1 MTGNNGAAPCKNCL
15 GTAFDKR
22 GIKAVITDLDNTL
35 LHSDKTVSEYTCGI
49 IKKLRERNTAF
60 IIATARP
67 YRSAEQFIRTVKPD
81 AFVTMNGAK
90 IYLRD
95 GETGN
100 GINGD
105 SAKIILA
112 NLIQYAN
119 GQAIISIE
127 TDNGIY
133 SDAEIPEWR
142 TKVFQAFPDL
152 PEGCGTVYKIL
163 VSFRGAAADGGRT
176 IIENSLTADTYY
188 TVAEG
193 SLYQIMGTAATKWNG
208 VCAALKSLGIS
219 TGEVIYF
226 GDDNDDIEPI
236 KNCGYG
242 VAVNNAIPA
251 VLSAA
256 DFIACGNDRDGV
268 AKFIEEYIL

>member
-1 MTGNNGAAPCKNCL
+1 MTYVGSEAPCGH
-15 GTAFDKR
+15 GTGKAFDKR

-67 YRSAEQFIRTVKPD
+67 YRSAEQFIRPVKPD

-90 IYLRD
+90 IFLRD
-95 GETGN
+95 GEIGN
-100 GINGD
+100 GIKSD

-112 NLIQYAN
+112 NLTRRRGAT
-119 GQAIISIE
+119 ISIE
-127 TDNGIY
+127 SDNGIY
-133 SDAEIPEWR
+133 SNAEIPEWR
-142 TKVFQAFPDL
+142 TKVFNTFPEL
-152 PEGCGTVYKIL
+152 PEGCGTIYKIL
-163 VSFRGAAADGGRT
+163 VSFQGAAADRRRA

-193 SLYQIMGTAATKWNG
+193 NLFQIMGAAATKWNG

-219 TGEVIYF
+219 TDEVIYF
-226 GDDNDDIEPI
+226 GDDNDDIGPI
-236 KNCGYG
+236 KNCRYG
-242 VAVNNAIPA
+242 VAVKNAIPA
-251 VLSAA
+251 VLSEA
-256 DFIACGNDRDGV
+256 DYVAYGNDDDGV
-268 AKFIEEYIL
+268 AKFIEEYLL